1 MSFVPKLE
9 LSDAIDY
16 LENADSA
23 VIHPYVLARNPVAD
37 GADKTL
43 LILSHKA
50 APTVAHLSDAPFVA
64 RLTRGAAVWT
74 DGYGMTHQIGHSS
87 NPLPGAI
94 QDAMRSPGG
103 VLVMFIDLET
113 KQPVCQSAICSDN

>member
-1 MSFVPKLE
+1 MSFLPHLE

-16 LENADSA
+16 LESAESA
-23 VIHPYVLARNPVAD
+23 VIHPYALARNPSAD
-37 GADKTL
+37 SADRAL
-43 LILSHKA
+43 LVLSHKA
-50 APTVAHLSDAPFVA
+50 APAVAHLSDAPFAA

-87 NPLPGAI
+87 SPLPGPI

-103 VLVMFIDLET
+103 ALVLFIDLET
-113 KQPVCQSAICSDN
+113 KRPVCQSAICSKN